1 MAENDRE
8 KKGTYCIT
16 DLIRAGLVFTEVEDL
31 FIAFENFRENYN
43 GKIINIK
50 NNLATDLQNINAIF
64 KIEDPLNEESGFI
77 VELQFLWGERD
88 AISKLNHF
96 YYELERSDSYTAMI

>member
-50 NNLATDLQNINAIF
+50 NNLATDL
-64 KIEDPLNEESGFI
+64 
-77 VELQFLWGERD
+77 
-88 AISKLNHF
+88 
-96 YYELERSDSYTAMI
+96 